1 MNWDAL
7 LHALLTNRSTLIDV
21 TSSLI
26 IIIVLLVVIP
36 IYLIRRK
43 PREGPGMIKLYN
55 HRKVTDK
62 TLSTNSMWIELMEND
77 SVAVVWCKPTHPT
90 DKTAD
95 PLTLQFLTSTSVIL
109 HRFGESM
116 ATCTGGLNHVM
127 CIDPILHPAV
137 RNTHVRHDGTV
148 QAAMFYSP
156 KGYRIRFQTYRSRRQ
171 WIRQSMNRLK
181 RWVLGDEK

>member
-26 IIIVLLVVIP
+26 IIILLIVVIP

-43 PREGPGMIKLYN
+43 PREGPCVIKLYS
-55 HRKVTDK
+55 HKQVTDK
-62 TLSTNSMWIELMEND
+62 TLSTHTNSMWIELMEND
-77 SVAVVWCKPTHPT
+77 SVAVVWCT
-90 DKTAD
+90 DKTVD

-127 CIDPILHPAV
+127 CIKPALHTAV
-137 RNTHVRHDGTV
+137 RNKHVHHDGAV

-181 RWVLGDEK
+181 RWVLWDEK